1 MSNLRFPIRLKLI
14 IGSLAP
20 LFVAILICSL
30 AGAYLITTRIDAM
43 AQQKVRTD
51 LNVAREVYSNQI
63 AHLRDV
69 VRFSADMP
77 FAGQAVTA
85 HDRVRI
91 APLITSLRHKENLD
105 ILTIVDSAGVVLYR
119 AGNPDY
125 FGDRRGDDPLVARA
139 LAGQVTAGSQ
149 ILPPER
155 LKAEGSNL
163 AERAAIAVIST
174 KRSRTVNKGSEK
186 AGMMMVASAPV
197 KDQEG
202 NIVGALYGGVLL
214 NRNNAVV
221 DRIKRIVFEGVT
233 FEGKD
238 MGTATIFLDDT
249 RISTNVQTGDGR
261 RAIGT
266 RLSAEVYERVVTKGE
281 KWVDRAFVVNGWY
294 FSAYEPIND
303 FEGKVIGSLYV
314 GMQEQPS
321 NALKN
326 HVHLLFGGILLV
338 GSLFG
343 LAMSGMIGN
352 HLSWPILE
360 LQRIVKRFSAGE
372 RELSIEATTSDEI
385 GELAREFN
393 TMTITLKQREEA
405 INELNQGLE
414 EKVRERTAELEAK
427 NLQLVKTQEDL
438 LRAEKLA
445 AIGELAAGV
454 AHEINN
460 PMAIIRG
467 NAEVLLMALKP
478 EHPNREEAEIIS
490 RQVGRVD
497 EIVSGLLTFA
507 RQQVR
512 TGCRVALEPILDDI
526 LRQVGH
532 QVPLNGISIFR
543 EFALGNTMVEGEGNQ
558 LRQVFTNL
566 IVNAL
571 QAMPD
576 GGELTVRTSPDPAD
590 NTCQVMIIDTG
601 NGIPPEQLR
610 DIFTPFFTT
619 RQSGTGLGLSI
630 SYGILKYL
638 GGAIEVQSE
647 PGRGASFIVTL
658 PL

>member
-149 ILPPER
+149 ILPPKR

-303 FEGKVIGSLYV
+303 FEGKVIGSFYV

>member
-303 FEGKVIGSLYV
+303 FEGKVIGSFYV